1 MSDVEALAEGRGVR
15 QLIVAAALVDRV
27 PAGVGGSRHTGAAK
41 DTRLGLATFRDL
53 VMGGTVAHDNT
64 PELDEALTLARVR
77 ETAAGLVLV
86 ASGPLHLIRAA
97 VWAAS
102 AAARPAKVP
111 AVH

>member
-1 MSDVEALAEGRGVR
+1 
-15 QLIVAAALVDRV
+15 
-27 PAGVGGSRHTGAAK
+27 
-41 DTRLGLATFRDL
+41 
-53 VMGGTVAHDNT
+53 MGGTVAHDNT